1 MDKKK
6 IIWALVTIAVVVL
19 VGASATSRAA
29 TIVKSKSNVS
39 NNRLLVISSSPDLP
53 ERGNLVL
60 MDQNTGEL
68 WLYPAKALIGQQ
80 PPKYL
85 GTVVTLG
92 ESVVIEGRYNQ
103 PTNPR

>member
-1 MDKKK
+1 MKK
-6 IIWALVTIAVVVL
+6 ILWVLVTLAIVVL
-19 VGASATSRAA
+19 IGAAATSRAT
-29 TIVKSKSNVS
+29 TIIKSKSNIA

-60 MDQNTGEL
+60 MDQETGQF
-68 WLYPAKALIGQQ
+68 WVYSAKALVGQQ

-92 ESVVIEGRYNQ
+92 ESVVVEARYN
-103 PTNPR
+103 PPPIPH